1 MIPFEIRTKECA
13 TNEIRKY
20 AERRVSLALDRF
32 RDVRRVVVFL
42 DDLNGPKGGMDK
54 FCRIVAEFGF
64 ASVVVEESQTD
75 WHSAIACAT
84 HRLAHNVAQE
94 LKRSNRATSRAMK
107 RTREDTS
114 EDHDLQEAR

>member
-1 MIPFEIRTKECA
+1 MIPIEIRTKECV
-13 TNEIRKY
+13 TDEIRKY
-20 AERRVSLALDRF
+20 AGRRVRLALDRF

-54 FCRIVAEFGF
+54 FCRIVAECGF

-75 WHSAIACAT
+75 WHAAIASAT
-84 HRLAHNVAQE
+84 HRLAHNIARD
-94 LKRSNRATSRAMK
+94 LKRSDRAIYRTVK

-114 EDHDLQEAR
+114 ENHDLREA